1 MNKLSLQIG
10 AMLVFLI
17 FSFNSIAGVQAIFNY
32 KQFQIPNKGIYI
44 ESYLSFVSSSLKYNV
59 ADSEVLQAKLLIT
72 QILKKGD
79 EIIDFKKYKVLGP
92 VLIDS
97 VAVDFKDQKRF
108 FLTPGEYEMEITI
121 KDLNSS
127 DPRYLVS
134 RNIIS
139 VRPYENGISISDI
152 ELIDYFNKTEKK
164 NEFSKSGYDIYPMVS
179 NYLPTEIG
187 KLVYY
192 LELYNS
198 ENREKVLVKQYI
210 ETYYGNKLLPSFL
223 KRSVKKLDGVT
234 SILNLFDISKL
245 PTGNYNLVIEV
256 RDSLNKIITSDKVF
270 LQRVNSDMEKK
281 QVLTLEANQQQIT
294 YALKPDSID
303 HYLECLIPIAN
314 RMEYKVLIGNKKKLT
329 YDQKERYFLNF
340 WQNRYGVNAIKEW
353 NNYRDLISEVDKQ
366 FETRVKRGYET
377 DMGRVFVKYG
387 KPNDVINKLNEQG
400 TYPYS
405 IWHYY
410 QTNSRSNVIFVFYQS
425 TAASQDFEL
434 IHSDMQGEMTNSN
447 WKTLI
452 NNRVGG
458 SDTRLDE
465 DERRMK

>member
-1 MNKLSLQIG
+1 
-10 AMLVFLI
+10 
-17 FSFNSIAGVQAIFNY
+17 
-32 KQFQIPNKGIYI
+32 
-44 ESYLSFVSSSLKYNV
+44 
-59 ADSEVLQAKLLIT
+59 
-72 QILKKGD
+72 
-79 EIIDFKKYKVLGP
+79 
-92 VLIDS
+92 
-97 VAVDFKDQKRF
+97 
-108 FLTPGEYEMEITI
+108 
-121 KDLNSS
+121 
-127 DPRYLVS
+127 
-134 RNIIS
+134 
-139 VRPYENGISISDI
+139 
-152 ELIDYFNKTEKK
+152 
-164 NEFSKSGYDIYPMVS
+164 
-179 NYLPTEIG
+179 
-187 KLVYY
+187 
-192 LELYNS
+192 
-198 ENREKVLVKQYI
+198 
-210 ETYYGNKLLPSFL
+210 
-223 KRSVKKLDGVT
+223 
-234 SILNLFDISKL
+234 
-245 PTGNYNLVIEV
+245 
-256 RDSLNKIITSDKVF
+256 
-270 LQRVNSDMEKK
+270 
-281 QVLTLEANQQQIT
+281 
-294 YALKPDSID
+294 
-303 HYLECLIPIAN
+303 
-314 RMEYKVLIGNKKKLT
+314 MEYKVLIGNKKKLT

-366 FETRVKRGYET
+366 FGTRVKRGYET